1 MNVPMGFASRLLPM
15 GFAVVCIGL
24 FAASCS
30 TAGKTASDS
39 PSSFVAPDYVKK
51 DYKKI
56 LVICRI
62 DPDTYR
68 KRVEKGVVEELKGR
82 RYQVGA
88 AYEFVTQDMVRD
100 SVRLR
105 TTLEGMGYDAAI
117 LLTYLGQT
125 TGVTDEYT
133 YNGSMYNV
141 FGGAYPV
148 MDLETQAQK
157 TAYFQA
163 DFFTAGT
170 RGTRWRS
177 SVRAKLGRD
186 LDIATQQM
194 AMELRKKLQADGI
207 L

>member
-1 MNVPMGFASRLLPM
+1 MPFRSSTS
-15 GFAVVCIGL
+15 FIC
-24 FAASCS
+24 
-30 TAGKTASDS
+30 TAGLSAILTVLSLAGCSSSKQPSS
-39 PSSFVAPDYVKK
+39 PSSGNFIAPDYVKK

-82 RYQVGA
+82 RFEVGA
-88 AYEFVTQDMVRD
+88 AYEFVTSDMLRD
-100 SVRLR
+100 TLQMRSK
-105 TTLEGMGYDAAI
+105 LEGMGYDAAI
-117 LLTYLGQT
+117 LLTYLGQMT
-125 TGVTDEYT
+125 TVSDEYT
-133 YNGSMYNV
+133 YNGSMYNII
-141 FGGAYPV
+141 GGAYPV

-177 SVRAKLGRD
+177 NVRAKLGRD

-194 AMELRKKLQADGI
+194 AMELRKKLQSDGI

>member
-1 MNVPMGFASRLLPM
+1 MNTKTRFSIPGLLA
-15 GFAVVCIGL
+15 FFFCLSILCVS
-24 FAASCS
+24 SCS
-30 TAGKTASDS
+30 TSRTEAPKGSGN
-39 PSSFVAPDYVKK
+39 FIAPDYVRK

-68 KRVEKGVVEELKGR
+68 KRVEKGVVDELKGR
-82 RYQVGA
+82 RFQVGA

-100 SVRLR
+100 TARLR
-105 TTLEGMGYDAAI
+105 STLEGMGYDAAI
-117 LLTYLGQT
+117 LLTYLGQMT
-125 TGVTDEYT
+125 SVSDEYT
-133 YNGSMYNV
+133 YNGNMYNIL
-141 FGGAYPV
+141 GGAYPT
-148 MDLETQAQK
+148 MNLTTQAQK

-177 SVRAKLGRD
+177 SVRAMLGRD

>member
-1 MNVPMGFASRLLPM
+1 MKTTSNPFLGLSATCLIAAILL
-15 GFAVVCIGL
+15 L
-24 FAASCS
+24 SSCS
-30 TAGKTASDS
+30 TSRPDA
-39 PSSFVAPDYVKK
+39 PSGSGSFIAPDYVKK
-51 DYKKI
+51 EYKKI

-82 RYQVGA
+82 RFQVGA

-100 SVRLR
+100 TAKLR
-105 TTLEGMGYDAAI
+105 STLEGMGYDAAI

-125 TGVTDEYT
+125 TSVSDEYT
-133 YNGSMYNV
+133 YNGSMYNIL
-141 FGGAYPV
+141 GGAYPT
-148 MDLETQAQK
+148 MDLTTQSQK

-177 SVRAKLGRD
+177 NVRALLGRD

-194 AMELRKKLQADGI
+194 SMELRKKLQADGI

>member
-1 MNVPMGFASRLLPM
+1 MKDAPRGICFRIIQLMLAIT
-15 GFAVVCIGL
+15 AVGMS
-24 FAASCS
+24 ACS
-30 TAGKTASDS
+30 TSKTDAAK
-39 PSSFVAPDYVKK
+39 PSTNFIAPDYVKK
-51 DYKKI
+51 DYRKI

-62 DPDTYR
+62 DPDIYR

-82 RYQVGA
+82 RFEVGA
-88 AYEFVTQDMVRD
+88 AYEFVTSDMLRD
-100 SVRLR
+100 TLQLR
-105 TTLEGMGYDAAI
+105 SKLEGMGYDAAI
-117 LLTYLGQT
+117 LLTYLGQMT
-125 TGVTDEYT
+125 TVSDDYT
-133 YNGSMYNV
+133 YNGSMYNII
-141 FGGAYPV
+141 GGAYPV

-177 SVRAKLGRD
+177 NVRAKLGRD

-194 AMELRKKLQADGI
+194 AMELRKKLQSDGI

>member
-1 MNVPMGFASRLLPM
+1 MTNPVSRSFLGMPATCIAAALLLL
-15 GFAVVCIGL
+15 C
-24 FAASCS
+24 SCS
-30 TAGKTASDS
+30 TTRTEAPKGSG
-39 PSSFVAPDYVKK
+39 SFIAPDYVKK
-51 DYKKI
+51 DYRKI

-82 RYQVGA
+82 RFQVGA

-100 SVRLR
+100 TARLR
-105 TTLEGMGYDAAI
+105 STLEGMGYDAAI
-117 LLTYLGQT
+117 LLTYLGQRT
-125 TGVTDEYT
+125 TVSDEYT
-133 YNGSMYNV
+133 YNGSMYNIL
-141 FGGAYPV
+141 GGAYPT
-148 MDLETQAQK
+148 MDLNTQAQK

-177 SVRAKLGRD
+177 NVRALLGRD

-194 AMELRKKLQADGI
+194 AMELRKKLQSDGI

>member
-1 MNVPMGFASRLLPM
+1 MNTKTRFTLS
-15 GFAVVCIGL
+15 GL
-24 FAASCS
+24 VEFILFLAIMCVSSCS
-30 TAGKTASDS
+30 TSRPEVPKGSEN
-39 PSSFVAPDYVKK
+39 FIAPDYVKK

-82 RYQVGA
+82 RFQVGA

-100 SVRLR
+100 TAKLR
-105 TTLEGMGYDAAI
+105 STLEGMGYDAAI
-117 LLTYLGQT
+117 LLTYLGQMT
-125 TGVTDEYT
+125 SVSDEYT
-133 YNGSMYNV
+133 YNGNMYNV
-141 FGGAYPV
+141 FGGAYPT
-148 MDLETQAQK
+148 MDLTTQSQK

-177 SVRAKLGRD
+177 NVRALLGRD

-194 AMELRKKLQADGI
+194 SMELRKKLQADGI